1 MYNKGAILISL
12 VLDSFQHSLFIL
24 RRMNLDY
31 YSHSMSKLGHG
42 ELLSFVLN
50 LSRLSR
56 LSHNNTFFPSQFV
69 NRTLKW
75 SQGEITKVVFY
86 FGAKKVK
93 TRSVER
99 TFFFNRIFFN
109 WDRASS
115 CLHQYSHTLELSG
128 SRRLLFWS
136 WVTDTVHCLGH
147 IGIALGHWDRAWLC
161 FEETRW
167 YDMTNNNWVVALSNW
182 PSRFYFQNTKQLW
195 LTPLSKIPI

>member
-1 MYNKGAILISL
+1 MYNKNAILISL

-24 RRMNLDY
+24 RHMILDY

-99 TFFFNRIFFN
+99 TLNPFLFLFNRIF
-109 WDRASS
+109 STETS
-115 CLHQYSHTLELSG
+115 ILHQHSHTLELSR
-128 SRRLLFWS
+128 SHRLLFWS
-136 WVTDTVHCLGH
+136 WMTDTVHWVGH
-147 IGIALGHWDRAWLC
+147 IGIALGHWDRAWLL
-161 FEETRW
+161 FWRNKMVR
-167 YDMTNNNWVVALSNW
+167 YDK
-182 PSRFYFQNTKQLW
+182 Y
-195 LTPLSKIPI
+195 

>member
-1 MYNKGAILISL
+1 MYNKNAILISL

-24 RRMNLDY
+24 RHMILDY

-99 TFFFNRIFFN
+99 TLNPFLFLFNRIF
-109 WDRASS
+109 STETS
-115 CLHQYSHTLELSG
+115 ILHQHSHTLELSG
-128 SRRLLFWS
+128 SRRLLFWRQAGDRYCPLR
-136 WVTDTVHCLGH
+136 WT
-147 IGIALGHWDRAWLC
+147 HWDC
-161 FEETRW
+161 FRSLGQGLAF
-167 YDMTNNNWVVALSNW
+167 VLK
-182 PSRFYFQNTKQLW
+182 KQDGTIW
-195 LTPLSKIPI
+195 QILTV

>member
-56 LSHNNTFFPSQFV
+56 LSHNNTFFPSQFF

-86 FGAKKVK
+86 FGAKEVNQI
-93 TRSVER
+93 SWENIES
-99 TFFFNRIFFN
+99 FFNRIFSTETN
-109 WDRASS
+109 SPPI
-115 CLHQYSHTLELSG
+115 LSHLGTI
-128 SRRLLFWS
+128 
-136 WVTDTVHCLGH
+136 WVTQTLVLKLDDRYCPLPWT
-147 IGIALGHWDRAWLC
+147 HWDC
-161 FEETRW
+161 FRSLGQGLAF
-167 YDMTNNNWVVALSNW
+167 VLK
-182 PSRFYFQNTKQLW
+182 KQDDRIW
-195 LTPLSKIPI
+195 QIITE